1 MTTTASRDTTT
12 GPKIEHYYQEKLENN
27 GWSTDEQVLVDGIT
41 KDFCKADLAVSLI
54 DISEAPRND
63 IQVLEFKNQSTSGT
77 AEEKLDKA
85 VAKLSLAVESGG
97 YNSGT
102 IILAGYGW
110 SDVGLHYYLNEF
122 STPDKIRII
131 SMHQFEKEYLCPQH
145 H

>member
-41 KDFCKADLAVSLI
+41 KDFCRADLAVSRF
-54 DISEAPRND
+54 DISEATRDN
-63 IQVLEFKNQSTSGT
+63 IQLFEFKNQSTSGT

-110 SDVGLHYYLNEF
+110 SDVALYHYLYEF
-122 STPDKIRII
+122 PTPDNIRII
-131 SMHQFEKEYLCPQH
+131 SMHQFEQDYLCPQH